1 MISSTGSAGSIL
13 EMATAASLWLYPRD
27 TSAAMAWAPVWPPAA
42 ADTPERSSSTAEP
55 AAPLATLS
63 FNSSTM
69 RWASL
74 GPTPLAALKALW
86 SPADTAR

>member
-1 MISSTGSAGSIL
+1 
-13 EMATAASLWLYPRD
+13 MATAASLWLYPRD
-27 TSAAMAWAPVWPPAA
+27 TSAAMAWLLPAPLAA
-42 ADTPERSSSTAEP
+42 ADTPDRSSRAAAP

-63 FNSSTM
+63 LSSSTI